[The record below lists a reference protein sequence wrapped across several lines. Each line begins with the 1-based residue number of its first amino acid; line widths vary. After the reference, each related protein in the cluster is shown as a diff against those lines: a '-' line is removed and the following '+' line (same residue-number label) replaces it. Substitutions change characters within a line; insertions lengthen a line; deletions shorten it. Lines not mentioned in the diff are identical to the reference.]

1 MTDNTA
7 STQWTGDSA
16 GGQGKLSLDTSG
28 AGSFTLS
35 LSARTGETT
44 GQTNPEELLAAAHS
58 TCLAMN
64 FAAVLGEHDL
74 VAESTEVSATVSTGK
89 RPDGHAV
96 SRIELRLRAR
106 VDGLDDDKF
115 QKLAAIAEK
124 TCPVSKA
131 LSATPITLSAS
142 LLRG

>member
-1 MTDNTA
+1 MTD
-7 STQWTGDSA
+7 STVSTHWTGDIA
-16 GGQGKLSLDTSG
+16 TGQGKLSLDSSA
-28 AGSFTLS
+28 AGSFTVS
-35 LSARTGETT
+35 LAARAGETT

-64 FAAVLGEHDL
+64 FASVLGEHDL
-74 VAESTEVSATVSTGK
+74 VAESTDVSATVSTGK

-96 SRIELRLRAR
+96 TRITLRLQAR
-106 VDGLDDDKF
+106 VDGLDDATF
-115 QKLAAIAEK
+115 QELAAIAEK